1 MCCAYFETSYFM
13 DVWSVCNVSWTI
25 EVNVGWFCIMFVRF
39 IAGFM
44 DLMPH
49 FEFDKPFEH
58 IPTQITYIE
67 FDS

>member
-1 MCCAYFETSYFM
+1 M
-13 DVWSVCNVSWTI
+13 
-25 EVNVGWFCIMFVRF
+25 NVGWFCIMFVRF